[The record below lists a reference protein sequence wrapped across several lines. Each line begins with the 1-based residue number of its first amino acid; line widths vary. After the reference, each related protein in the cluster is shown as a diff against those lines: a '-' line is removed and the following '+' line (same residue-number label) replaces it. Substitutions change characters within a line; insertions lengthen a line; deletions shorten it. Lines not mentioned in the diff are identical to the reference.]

1 MRKVNRFWHGTILLT
16 AVWFLLAGCQREGAT
31 WQRIEKSGTLRIGLD
46 PTYPP
51 FETADGGKLRGLD
64 VDLARAAAAD
74 LGLEAEFVW
83 FGYDGLYDAL
93 ATGQVDVLISALV
106 ILPER
111 TRDFAYSDSYFNAG
125 EVLVTQAS
133 ATQIETMR
141 DLAGRTL
148 AVELGAQGHVEATQW
163 ARRIRNLSIQPYP
176 TADEALAAVANG
188 QVDAAVVDHISGR
201 LYLMT
206 HSGLRISPQPVTV
219 EPYAFVVRI
228 GDEIL
233 LKKLN
238 QTLENLQNTGQLE
251 KIVQKWLGQ

>member
-1 MRKVNRFWHGTILLT
+1 MQRVNRFWRGAVLLT
-16 AVWFLLAGCQREGAT
+16 AVWLLLAGCRREGAT

-51 FETADGGKLRGLD
+51 FESADGGELHGLD
-64 VDLARAAAAD
+64 VDLARAVAAD

-106 ILPER
+106 VLPER

-133 ATQIETMR
+133 ATHIETMR

-163 ARRIRNLSIQPYP
+163 ARRVRNLSIQPYP
-176 TADEALAAVANG
+176 TADEALAAVANN
-188 QVDAAVVDHISGR
+188 QADAAVIDHISGR
-201 LYLMT
+201 LYLMI
-206 HSGLRISPQPVTV
+206 HPGLRISPQPVTV
-219 EPYAFVVRI
+219 EPYAFAVRI

-233 LKKLN
+233 LEKLN

-251 KIVQKWLGQ
+251 KTVQTWLGQ